1 MIGSPGSIGGA
12 AEGEDDRTD
21 RPAGGPKNLVVS
33 RYHPIGVV
41 DQIPR
46 ILEPRSAQRGI
57 NVHAHGSARTG
68 AYKLR
73 SAGVTGP
80 SRRGWTA
87 GRSRSRN
94 FMDGGGSNRMMHWKN
109 SCGGSIA

>member
-12 AEGEDDRTD
+12 ADGEDDHTD
-21 RPAGGPKNLVVS
+21 RPAGGPKNLVVG

-41 DQIPR
+41 DQILR
-46 ILEPRSAQRGI
+46 VLEPRSAQRGI
-57 NVHAHGSARTG
+57 NVHAHASTRTG

-80 SRRGWTA
+80 SRRGRSA
-87 GRSRSRN
+87 GRDRRRA
-94 FMDGGGSNRMMHWKN
+94 FMDGAVASF
-109 SCGGSIA
+109 SIPHI